1 MIIWTFIKNI
11 FSFFKDPAASL
22 VERVKDEPLYKIFVS
37 GFPELLISIY
47 VISMIFS
54 PFLSPEKSGIRGI
67 ISFLDWIHLGFL
79 GAPISGFLARI
90 NGQEKDFAEL
100 FFVVPVFML
109 LSSLSYYLRESLDRI
124 QSLDERKI
132 LLTPNSSYILIFSF
146 FAIIDYANIF
156 KSKITEN
163 ETVNHEV
170 DCILIGIAA
179 IIPIWIFIFFLISR
193 SKVLEAKGRWSETKE
208 DWHNN
213 VKFWVFAISIVVFPL
228 IFSALSS
235 IALLA
240 LLLFGFIDSTSGGA
254 VLFNGTEDSR
264 KKKRE
269 KIKKSLDELKEKIY
283 QPYKGNSRYH
293 SKVRGTI
300 QAVGRDA
307 EIVPVL
313 PDENIADV
321 IRRNLMLQ
329 YKRPLIIV
337 TEVDGKIYT
346 YIIRNNYNI

>member
-1 MIIWTFIKNI
+1 M
-11 FSFFKDPAASL
+11 
-22 VERVKDEPLYKIFVS
+22 
-37 GFPELLISIY
+37 
-47 VISMIFS
+47 
-54 PFLSPEKSGIRGI
+54 
-67 ISFLDWIHLGFL
+67 DWIHLGFL

-100 FFVVPVFML
+100 FFIVPVLIL

-124 QSLDERKI
+124 QSLNESKI
-132 LLTPNSSYILIFSF
+132 FLTPNSSYILIFSF

-156 KSKITEN
+156 KSKITGN

-179 IIPIWIFIFFLISR
+179 IIPVWIFLLLCIILR
-193 SKVLEAKGRWSETKE
+193 PEVLKAKDSKDRWGETKE
-208 DWHNN
+208 DWHGN
-213 VKFWVFAISIVVFPL
+213 VKFWVFAISIVVSPL
-228 IFSALSS
+228 IFSTLSS
-235 IALLA
+235 IFLLV
-240 LLLFGFIDSTSGGA
+240 LLLFGFIDSPSGGA

-293 SKVRGTI
+293 SKVQGTI
-300 QAVGRDA
+300 QTARRDA

-346 YIIRNNYNI
+346 YIIENYNL

>member
-1 MIIWTFIKNI
+1 MIIWTFIKAI
-11 FSFFKDPAASL
+11 LSFFKDPTASL
-22 VERVKDEPLYKIFVS
+22 VERMKDEPVYKIFVS
-37 GFPELLISIY
+37 GFPELIISVY

-54 PFLSPEKSGIRGI
+54 PLLGSEKSGIRGL
-67 ISFLDWIHLGFL
+67 ISFFDWIHLGFL
-79 GAPISGFLARI
+79 GAPINGFLARI
-90 NGQEKDFAEL
+90 NEQEKGFAEL
-100 FFVVPVFML
+100 FFVLPVFML
-109 LSSLSYYLRESLDRI
+109 LSSISYYLRDSLDRI

-132 LLTPNSSYILIFSF
+132 LLTPNSVYILIFSA

-163 ETVNHEV
+163 GTINHEV
-170 DCILIGIAA
+170 DCILIVIVV
-179 IIPIWIFIFFLISR
+179 IISVWIFLLFLISR
-193 SKVLEAKGRWSETKE
+193 SEVLKAKDKWNETKE
-208 DWHNN
+208 DWHSD
-213 VKFWVFAISIVVFPL
+213 VKFWKFAISVVVLPL
-228 IFSALSS
+228 IFSTLSS
-235 IALLA
+235 IFLLV
-240 LLLFGFIDSTSGGA
+240 LLLLGFIDSPSGGA

-283 QPYKGNSRYH
+283 QPYRGSSRYH

-300 QAVGRDA
+300 KEVGQDA

-321 IRRNLMLQ
+321 IRRNRMLQ

-346 YIIRNNYNI
+346 YIIRNHNI

>member
-1 MIIWTFIKNI
+1 MNVK
-11 FSFFKDPAASL
+11 FSLRQTRAIYLYSL
-22 VERVKDEPLYKIFVS
+22 
-37 GFPELLISIY
+37 
-47 VISMIFS
+47 
-54 PFLSPEKSGIRGI
+54 
-67 ISFLDWIHLGFL
+67 
-79 GAPISGFLARI
+79 
-90 NGQEKDFAEL
+90 
-100 FFVVPVFML
+100 
-109 LSSLSYYLRESLDRI
+109 
-124 QSLDERKI
+124 
-132 LLTPNSSYILIFSF
+132 F

-163 ETVNHEV
+163 KTVNHEV

-179 IIPIWIFIFFLISR
+179 IIPIWIFVFFCISH

-213 VKFWVFAISIVVFPL
+213 GKFWAFAISIVVFPL

-235 IALLA
+235 IVLLV

-254 VLFNGTEDSR
+254 VLFNDTEDSR

-300 QAVGRDA
+300 QEVGRDA

-321 IRRNLMLQ
+321 IRRNRMLQ

-346 YIIRNNYNI
+346 YIIRNYNI